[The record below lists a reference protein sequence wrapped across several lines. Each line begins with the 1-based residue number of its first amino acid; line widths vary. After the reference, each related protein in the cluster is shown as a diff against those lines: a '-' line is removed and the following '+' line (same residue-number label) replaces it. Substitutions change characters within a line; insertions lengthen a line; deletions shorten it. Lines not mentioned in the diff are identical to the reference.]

1 MKLKSL
7 YIYLHDRLINKKK
20 TMLKC
25 SNEKFNTFDEDNCNS
40 NLIKVDNSYINKI
53 TRKKIIW
60 VNYKE
65 KFIKINEPN
74 FILYGH
80 KIKKDILEKAL
91 KLEKNSCII
100 DCGAHIGDGSIPIAH
115 ALRFFGREDII
126 VYAIEP
132 SEDKCNFIKFIAKK
146 IN

>member
-1 MKLKSL
+1 
-7 YIYLHDRLINKKK
+7 
-20 TMLKC
+20 MLKC

-80 KIKKDILEKAL
+80 KIK
-91 KLEKNSCII
+91 
-100 DCGAHIGDGSIPIAH
+100 
-115 ALRFFGREDII
+115 
-126 VYAIEP
+126 
-132 SEDKCNFIKFIAKK
+132 
-146 IN
+146 